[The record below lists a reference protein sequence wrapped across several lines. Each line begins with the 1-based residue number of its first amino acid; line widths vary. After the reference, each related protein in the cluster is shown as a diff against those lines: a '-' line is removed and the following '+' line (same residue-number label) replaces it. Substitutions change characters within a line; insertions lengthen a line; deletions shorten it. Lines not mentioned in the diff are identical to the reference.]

1 MEMAYNVKVL
11 PPTSHHTSLEQEHGK
26 ILTNLSLMILSIT
39 WQIIMMIIYLTHL
52 VRYYTTFLL
61 VQDRNLHRI

>member
-11 PPTSHHTSLEQEHGK
+11 PPTSHRTSPEQEHGK
-26 ILTNLSLMILSIT
+26 ILTRLGSMILSTT

-61 VQDRNLHRI
+61 EQDRNLHRI